1 MSIGKKQLQ
10 RLLKISAQL
19 KENRYPNCNTLV
31 EDFLKLD
38 LENNMNIACS
48 VKTIRRDIKTLQDD
62 FDCPVEFDWGKNG
75 YYLKH
80 HGWNFDCPALF
91 EEHEMLAMVLGAR
104 LAEEIFPEPLKNNI
118 RQVVDFQLTYNN
130 PDFLDTAIINSL
142 TVIPGL
148 KTNINAEIFMTIFNC
163 WQNHEVVEITYR
175 NINDMETLREIEP
188 HALVYYGSSWYT
200 KAKCLL
206 RDETRNFAIHRIV
219 AATAKD
225 ESFIPD
231 SKIINDLN
239 EDKFLEYDKVE
250 NIEIICNNSIKNFI
264 EATPLHKDQITE
276 KLNDEQTI
284 LKLPS
289 MVEHELIQ
297 WVLYQAGVAEII
309 SPKEIRQKV
318 QAAAQKIV
326 QRHNKREKLN
336 ATI

>member
-10 RLLKISAQL
+10 RLLKIAAQL
-19 KENRYPNCNTLV
+19 KENRYPNCKTFV
-31 EDFLKLD
+31 EDFRKLD
-38 LENNMNIACS
+38 IENNINIACS
-48 VKTIRRDIKTLQDD
+48 SKTIRRDIKTLQDD
-62 FDCPVEFDWGKNG
+62 FNCPVEFDWGKNG

-91 EEHEMLAMVLGAR
+91 EELEMLAMVLGAR

-148 KTNINAEIFMTIFNC
+148 KTSINAEIFMTIFNC

-175 NINDMETLREIEP
+175 NINDVESVREIEP
-188 HALVYYGSSWYT
+188 HALVYYGCSWYT

-206 RDETRNFAIHRIV
+206 RDEIRSFAIHRIV
-219 AATAKD
+219 AATKKGSYF
-225 ESFIPD
+225 EPD

-239 EDKFLEYDKVE
+239 EDKFLDYDEVKD
-250 NIEIICNNSIKNFI
+250 IKIICDNDIKNFI
-264 EATPLHKDQITE
+264 EATPLHKDQSTE
-276 KLNDEQTI
+276 KFNDKQLLLTI
-284 LKLPS
+284 PA

-297 WVLYQAGVAEII
+297 WVLYQAGMAEIK
-309 SPKEIRQKV
+309 SPTEMRQKV
-318 QAAAQKIV
+318 QAAAQKIA
-326 QRHNKREKLN
+326 QKHKNIE
-336 ATI
+336 